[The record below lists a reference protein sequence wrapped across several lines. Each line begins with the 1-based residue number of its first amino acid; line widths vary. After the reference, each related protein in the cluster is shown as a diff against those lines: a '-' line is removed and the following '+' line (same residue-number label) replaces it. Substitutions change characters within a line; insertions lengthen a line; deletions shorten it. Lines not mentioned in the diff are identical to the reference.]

1 MQIKPTYKLREIA
14 GETILIKQGTRDID
28 FTRIISLNQS
38 AKYLYECFVGKE
50 FTLDD
55 VVNVL
60 ETTYA
65 ISHERAEKD
74 AKIWVDS
81 MKECQ
86 VIE

>member
-1 MQIKPTYKLREIA
+1 MQIKPTYKLRKIA

-38 AKYLYECFVGKE
+38 AKFLYEYFVGKE

-55 VVNVL
+55 VANVL
-60 ETTYA
+60 ETTYS
-65 ISHERAEKD
+65 ISHERAQKD

-86 VIE
+86 VIA